1 MNNQD
6 IEMLVV
12 LGEEMNL
19 TTAAQR
25 LYISQP
31 ALTYRLRSIE
41 KELGAALFIRKT
53 KGLELTAAGK
63 VALAYAESIR
73 QEYAGLKERIASV
86 TGNQH
91 FALRI
96 AVSPAYTK
104 YKLPAFLARF
114 AKSNPEIEIFVESHN
129 STSCLDLLREKKVH
143 IAIIRGDHKWTGGS
157 IYLGSDAICLVT
169 DRKVEISDLPSMPF
183 ISYLTDPILSK
194 TISDW
199 WIEYFKTPPH
209 TIMHINDSDACRQF
223 VAEGLGYS
231 ILPSNYRADKRI
243 KNLVV
248 TPLYH
253 VDGKPLVRT
262 SWVNYYKS
270 GMHNPAIHQFVEEL
284 LDFTKWQNDL

>member
-19 TTAAQR
+19 TTAAQK
-25 LYISQP
+25 LYITQP

-41 KELGAALFIRKT
+41 KELGAPLFIRQP
-53 KGLELTAAGK
+53 KGLELTAAGH
-63 VALAYAESIR
+63 VAL
-73 QEYAGLKERIASV
+73 EYASEFSSEYTGLKEQIAKVS
-86 TGNQH
+86 GNQH

-96 AVSPAYTK
+96 AVSPAYAK

-114 AKSNPEIEIFVESHN
+114 AKNNPEIDIFVESHN
-129 STSCLDLLREKKVH
+129 STRCLDLLRNKKVQ
-143 IAIIRGDHKWTGGS
+143 IAIIRGEHKWSGGS
-157 IYLGSDAICLVT
+157 AYLGSDAICLVT
-169 DRKVEISDLPSMPF
+169 TKKISINDLPSMPF
-183 ISYLTDPILSK
+183 ISYLTDPILNK

-199 WIEYFKTPPH
+199 WIEYFDVPPR
-209 TIMHINDSDACRQF
+209 TMMHINDSDACRQF

-231 ILPSNYRADKRI
+231 ILPSNYRADKI
-243 KNLVV
+243 VKNLIV

-253 VDGKPLVRT
+253 VDGQPLVRT

-270 GMHNPAIHQFVEEL
+270 GMHNPAIHRFVEAL
-284 LDFTKWQNDL
+284 LDFTKWQQDS